1 MAGTALLFCAAL
13 FFLAAV
19 QEDEPGNWNLDNGAS
34 QRLGAL
40 VAVRSSQFEA
50 GCLDPIP
57 AAGMRLQIV
66 LPSSLEDL
74 SFDLTT
80 GQVQT
85 LHSLSEVRAAS

>member
-1 MAGTALLFCAAL
+1 MAGTALLFCAEL

-19 QEDEPGNWNLDNGAS
+19 QEDEPGNWNLDNRAS

-40 VAVRSSQFEA
+40 VAMRSSQFEA

-74 SFDLTT
+74 SFDLTP

-85 LHSLSEVRAAS
+85 LHSLSEVCAAS